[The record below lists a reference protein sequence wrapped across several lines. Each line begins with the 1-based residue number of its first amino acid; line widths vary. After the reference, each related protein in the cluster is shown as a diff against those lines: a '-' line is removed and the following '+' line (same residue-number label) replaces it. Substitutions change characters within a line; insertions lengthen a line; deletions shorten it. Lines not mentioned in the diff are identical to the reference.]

1 MVTRTI
7 EDKILQQIKPQ
18 KAVLIFGARRV
29 GKTFLLNSILDKF
42 SGKYQLLNGE
52 DITTQALLEV
62 NSIKRYQELFGSL
75 QLLAIDEAQA
85 ISNIGKIIKLLVD
98 NVNGLS
104 LIATGSSSFD
114 LLNKTGEPLVGR
126 AYSFHLF
133 PFSQEEL
140 NTVENKIETITNLE
154 TRLIFGSFPE
164 LYFMNTVS
172 EKTDYLNSIVNS
184 YMLKDI
190 LAIDGIKNSSKMLNL
205 LRLIAFQVGSEVS
218 YDELSKKLGLS
229 RNTVELYLNL
239 LSQVFVVFRL
249 GAYSNNLRKEIAKG
263 SKWYFY
269 DNGIRNIL
277 LNKMM
282 PLNMRD
288 DEGKLWENY
297 LISEKI
303 KQNYYHYNN
312 NEYYFWR
319 TYDQKE
325 IDLIEISG
333 NGNISAFELKWG
345 NKSPRIPAAFAK
357 AYPQAT
363 YKNIN
368 RDNYLEFLD
377 IC

>member
-1 MVTRTI
+1 MVTRII
-7 EDKILQQIKPQ
+7 EEQILQHIKPQ
-18 KAVLIFGARRV
+18 KAALIFGARRV
-29 GKTFLLNSILDKF
+29 GKTFLLHNILKKF
-42 SGKYQLLNGE
+42 TGKYQLLIGE

-85 ISNIGKIIKLLVD
+85 IPNIGTIIKLLVD
-98 NVNGLS
+98 NVEGLS
-104 LIATGSSSFD
+104 VIATGSSAFD
-114 LLNKTGEPLVGR
+114 LLNRTGEPLVGR

-140 NTVENKIETITNLE
+140 NTVENKIETINNLE

-164 LYFMNTVS
+164 LYFMNTIA
-172 EKTDYLNSIVNS
+172 EKSNYLNSIVNS

-205 LRLIAFQVGSEVS
+205 LRLIAFQVGNEVS

-229 RNTVELYLNL
+229 RNTVEHYLNL
-239 LSQVFVVFRL
+239 LSQVFIVFRL
-249 GAYSNNLRKEIAKG
+249 GAYSNNIRKEISKG

-277 LNKMM
+277 INNMM

-303 KQNYYHYNN
+303 KQNYYHHNR

-325 IDLIEISG
+325 IDLIELNG
-333 NGNISAFELKWG
+333 NGEMSAFEFKWG
-345 NKSPRIPAAFAK
+345 NKIPRVPAAFSK

-363 YKNIN
+363 YEVIN
-368 RDNYLEFLD
+368 RDNYLGGFL
-377 IC
+377 